1 LNQYLD
7 KFALLLDKI
16 KFKNMKKTLLF
27 TLLSSFGLAASAQ
40 TFVSTTPSNRNAVLE
55 EYTGIY
61 CTFCPDGHK
70 RAQEFHDANP
80 NDVVLLNVH
89 VGGYAAP
96 TGNDPDFRTPFGT
109 ALDNAA
115 SPCGYPAGSVNRE
128 VFANYL
134 QTDNNGNPCGA
145 ITAQSRGSW
154 ATTGAL
160 VLAQSSPVN
169 VAGRAT
175 LDLSTRELSVV
186 VEAYYTANSPTGTN
200 KVTVAV
206 VQNNVE
212 GPQTGSGANP
222 AQVLP
227 NGNYL
232 HNHMLRHFLTGQWG
246 ASVTPTTSG
255 SFFTDTYVWDV
266 PADINGVPLELN
278 NIQVVVFI
286 AEGNQDIITGSEV
299 PMTVISPNSYDALP
313 AAIDIPD
320 FVCENS
326 ITPKVT
332 IQNMGNETMT
342 NLDILYSVN
351 GGVAMTYNW
360 TGSLATAASTVVTLP
375 EISFTHLEENT
386 FWVATTDPN
395 GQADEVPA
403 NNISTKTF
411 EPSKNSGTSVDLT
424 IITDN
429 YGSETS
435 WALKDPNGAT
445 VASGGPYTNVSG
457 GQTFNV
463 PVTGLSNGCHTFEIN
478 DGYGDGICC
487 QYGNGSF
494 TIASNGTTLYTGGQF
509 GSEDERVFNVG
520 GTNSINEV
528 EMMNNVSV
536 YPNPFNDN
544 ARVNYNLVEAGVV
557 SLEVYNVLGARVI
570 TQNLGEK
577 AVGSHS
583 TTISSEG
590 LDAGVYMVNLI
601 VEGSIF
607 STRVSIAK

>member
-1 LNQYLD
+1 
-7 KFALLLDKI
+7 
-16 KFKNMKKTLLF
+16 MKKTLLF
-27 TLLSSFGLAASAQ
+27 TLLSSFGMAASAQ

-70 RAQEFHDANP
+70 RAQQFHDANP

-96 TGNDPDFRTPFGT
+96 TGNDPDFRTAFGT

-160 VLAQSSPVN
+160 VLAEASPVN
-169 VAGRAT
+169 IAGQAS
-175 LDLSTRELSVV
+175 LDLSTRKLTVV
-186 VEAYYTANSPTGTN
+186 VEAYYTGNSATGTN

-212 GPQTGSGANP
+212 GPQTGSSANP

-227 NGNYL
+227 NGNYS

-255 SFFTDTYVWDV
+255 SFFTDTYIWDV
-266 PADINGVPLELN
+266 PANINGVPVELN
-278 NIQVVVFI
+278 NIAVVVFI

-299 PMTVISPNSYDALP
+299 PLSVVSPNSYDALP
-313 AAIDIPD
+313 ADIDLPD
-320 FVCENS
+320 YVCESS
-326 ITPKVT
+326 ISPLVT

-342 NLDILYSVN
+342 SLAIDYSVN
-351 GGVAMTYNW
+351 GGPASTYNW
-360 TGSLATAASTVVTLP
+360 TGSLATAATTVVTLP
-375 EISFTHLEENT
+375 SISFTHLPTNT
-386 FWVATTDPN
+386 FWVATGNPN
-395 GQADEVPA
+395 GYADEVPS

-411 EPSKNSGTSVDLT
+411 QPSKNSGTSVDIT
-424 IITDN
+424 IVTDN

-435 WALKDPNGAT
+435 WKLYGPTGSI
-445 VASGGPYTNVSG
+445 VASGGPYTNVTG

-463 PVTGLSNGCHTFEIN
+463 PVTGLANGCHTFEIL

-487 QYGNGSF
+487 SYGNGSF
-494 TIASNGTTLYTGGQF
+494 SIASNGTTLYTGGQF
-509 GSEDERVFNVG
+509 GSADDRVFNVG
-520 GTNSINEV
+520 GTNGINDV
-528 EMMNNVSV
+528 ELVTNVSV

-544 ARVNYNLVEAGVV
+544 ARVNFNLVESGVV
-557 SLEVYNVLGARVI
+557 SLEVYNVLGAKVI
-570 TQNLGEK
+570 SQNLGEK
-577 AVGSHS
+577 VVGLHS

-607 STRVSIAK
+607 STRVSISK

>member
-1 LNQYLD
+1 
-7 KFALLLDKI
+7 
-16 KFKNMKKTLLF
+16 MKKTLLF
-27 TLLSSFGLAASAQ
+27 TVLSSFGLAASAQ

-80 NDVVLLNVH
+80 NDVVLVNVH

-115 SPCGYPAGSVNRE
+115 SPCGYPAGSINRE

-145 ITAQSRGSW
+145 VTAQSRGSW

-160 VLAQSSPVN
+160 VLAEPSPVN
-169 VAGRAT
+169 IAGQAT
-175 LDLSTRELSVV
+175 LDLSTRKLTVV
-186 VEAYYTANSPTGTN
+186 VEAYYTGNSATGTN

-212 GPQTGSGANP
+212 GPQTGSSANP

-227 NGNYL
+227 NGNYS

-246 ASVTPTTSG
+246 AAVTPTTTG

-278 NIQVVVFI
+278 NLAVVVFI

-299 PMTVISPNSYDALP
+299 PLSVVSPNAYDALP
-313 AAIDIPD
+313 AAIDLPEY
-320 FVCENS
+320 VCESS
-326 ITPKVT
+326 ISPVVT

-342 NLDILYSVN
+342 NLAINYSVN
-351 GGVAMTYNW
+351 GGPASTYNW
-360 TGSLATAASTVVTLP
+360 TGSLATASTANVTLP
-375 EISFTHLEENT
+375 SISFTHLPTNT
-386 FWVATTDPN
+386 FWVATGNPN
-395 GQADEVPA
+395 GQADEVPS
-403 NNISTKTF
+403 NNIATKTF
-411 EPSKNSGTSVDLT
+411 QPSKNSGNSVDIT
-424 IITDN
+424 IVTDN

-435 WALKDPNGAT
+435 WKLYGPTGSV
-445 VASGGPYTNVSG
+445 VASGGPYTNVTG

-463 PVTGLSNGCHTFEIN
+463 PVTGLVNGCHTFEIL

-487 QYGNGSF
+487 SYGNGSF
-494 TIASNGTTLYTGGQF
+494 SIASNGTTLYTGGQF
-509 GSEDERVFNVG
+509 GSADDRVFNVG
-520 GTNSINEV
+520 GTNGINDLELV
-528 EMMNNVSV
+528 NNVSV
-536 YPNPFNDN
+536 FPNPFNDN
-544 ARVNYNLVEAGVV
+544 ARVNFNLVESGVV
-557 SLEVYNVLGARVI
+557 SLEVYNVLGAKVI
-570 TQNLGEK
+570 SQNLGEK
-577 AVGSHS
+577 AVGAHS